1 MNKKFGLW
9 FLLALL
15 LVMSFSMSVSAADKE
30 IVLKIDDP
38 MMTVNKSEKQ
48 IDSFG
53 TAPVISNGRTLLPIR
68 AVVEEMGGSVEWNA
82 ENKQTELKY
91 ADTEIVLTTDSKTAL
106 LNGAET
112 AIDTAPVIINA
123 RTFLPIRFIAESFG
137 FKVDWNSESKTI
149 TILSSDKTEEAEE
162 VKETQPED
170 TEEVKE
176 TEPENANKTLVVY
189 FSVTGNTDNAAKK
202 IAAETNADI
211 YKIEAKQPYTD
222 EDIDYNDDNSRTSK
236 EQNDKSARP
245 EIDGVIE
252 NFDDYSL
259 VFVGYPIWWGDSPRI
274 MSTFAESYDFTDK
287 TVVPFCTSASSPIG
301 SSTKTFSQ
309 LAKGGKWL
317 EGKRFSANASQTE
330 ISEWIK
336 SLDLN

>member
-1 MNKKFGLW
+1 MTKKINLW
-9 FLLALL
+9 FVLSVLFILSFC
-15 LVMSFSMSVSAADKE
+15 MSASAADKE

-38 MMTVNKSEKQ
+38 VMTVNNSEKE
-48 IDSFG
+48 IDGFG
-53 TAPVISNGRTLLPIR
+53 TAPIISNGRTLLPIR

-91 ADTEIVLTTDSKTAL
+91 ADTDIVLTTDSKTAL

-137 FKVDWNSESKTI
+137 FSVDWNSESKTI
-149 TILSSDKTEEAEE
+149 TILSKDAGEEAKTAEPANGE
-162 VKETQPED
+162 VKT
-170 TEEVKE
+170 
-176 TEPENANKTLVVY
+176 TEPASGSKPLVVY

-202 IAAETNADI
+202 IAAEINADI

-222 EDIDYNDDNSRTSK
+222 EDINYNDDNSRTSI

-245 EIDGVIE
+245 EIDGTIE

-301 SSTKTFSQ
+301 SSTETFSK

-317 EGKRFSANASQTE
+317 DGKRFSADASQTE

>member
-1 MNKKFGLW
+1 MTKKIILRFA
-9 FLLALL
+9 LAVLFII
-15 LVMSFSMSVSAADKE
+15 SFCMSVNAADKE
-30 IVLKIDDP
+30 IILKIDDP
-38 MMTVNKSEKQ
+38 VMTVNKTEKE

-53 TAPVISNGRTLLPIR
+53 TSPIISNGRTLLPIR
-68 AVVEEMGGSVEWNA
+68 AVVEEMGGTVEWNA

-91 ADTEIVLTTDSKTAL
+91 GDTDIILTTDSQTAL

-137 FKVDWNSESKTI
+137 FKVDWDSDSKTI
-149 TILSSDKTEEAEE
+149 TISSADETADTVE
-162 VKETQPED
+162 VKETQPES
-170 TEEVKE
+170 E
-176 TEPENANKTLVVY
+176 TKTLVVY

-222 EDIDYNDDNSRTSK
+222 EDINYNDDNSRTSK

-245 EIDGVIE
+245 EIDGTIE
-252 NFDDYSL
+252 NFDDYGL
-259 VFVGYPIWWGDSPRI
+259 IFIGYPIWWGDSPRI

-301 SSTKTFSQ
+301 SSTETFSK
-309 LAKGGKWL
+309 LAKGGNWL
-317 EGKRFSANASQTE
+317 EGKRFSADASQEE
-330 ISEWIK
+330 ISKWING
-336 SLDLN
+336 LDLN